1 MTINMADKNLNP
13 LPIDRNFPIDVND
26 FTRVRD
32 NYIEDTYLNIKQ
44 LKDAEKLIPGSF
56 YCIKDFQHIIK
67 TGLIFNFF
75 DTSDATLPITLVNQ
89 NKTTKAYICP
99 IPYTFKILVYAIS
112 TSEFS
117 TNAKIVDMKLSNA
130 TTIDFK
136 YHLWEIKYCFDNT
149 EAATFCDW
157 VNTISSKGA
166 IYYLKDEYGNE
177 ANYDFKTIAYS
188 TISSNHATVLT
199 DINTN
204 GYQYHKLFY
213 TFTKYTTAGPT
224 ELSSKITT
232 IYDNTLNTKSGFTH
246 TLKPP
251 VLVKTLNSTIF
262 YNNKISGL
270 NSPIIIIINSN
281 ININNNI
288 FENCDNLYFSSSIIH
303 NEFINASCN
312 IFKSSCKF
320 NKINN
325 LHNCIFHADVTNN
338 TFNDCLNICS
348 KLFFMFNNLTS
359 VYGINAEIVTG
370 YFKNNNLT
378 DVTDIL
384 LWDNNTDVS
393 YKPSIV
399 YFQNN
404 EGNNINT
411 IKVTYRYNSTNNT
424 QKIIVNIKNN
434 QFYNVNN
441 LEIPGLNSNIANN
454 TFRNVDTLI
463 VDSAIQNT
471 FIAVTNVFVLM
482 AHSCEFR
489 FFTNGISTNTKNCTI
504 HGGGILSTTFFF
516 HLINRDINPP
526 LFALNKINLN
536 STTNCINGLERL
548 FASNILNYLNN
559 SSLQNIANMMINYV
573 VNNPD
578 KFSEDYIGRIEYGW
592 IRNSTIK
599 LYWGTIIIFNIEHPN
614 MEFDLGRINA
624 YPTGKYINSANK
636 WMHANSLDWKT
647 SNNDKNYYL
656 YSIRNKLHQNHN
668 IDEMETITSPVNVK
682 PGILT

>member
-32 NYIEDTYLNIKQ
+32 NYIEDTYSNIKQ

-67 TGLIFNFF
+67 TGLNFNFF
-75 DTSDATLPITLVNQ
+75 DTSDATLPISLVNQ

-130 TTIDFK
+130 TTINFK

-188 TISSNHATVLT
+188 TISSNYYTVLT

-213 TFTKYTTAGPT
+213 TFTKYTTTGPT

-232 IYDNTLNTKSGFTH
+232 IYDNTLNTKSGVIYY
-246 TLKPP
+246 TLNPP
-251 VLVKTLNSTIF
+251 VLVKTLNSVVF

-270 NSPIIIIINSN
+270 TISPIIINCS
-281 ININNNI
+281 NINNNI
-288 FENCDNLYFSSSIIH
+288 FKNCNNLYFSSMIIQH
-303 NEFINASCN
+303 NEFIDASCN

-320 NKINN
+320 NKINK
-325 LHNCIFHADVTNN
+325 LYTCIFHDYVTDN

-348 KLFFMFNNLTS
+348 NLSFIFNNLTN
-359 VYGINAEIVTG
+359 VNGINAEIVTG

-384 LWDNNTDVS
+384 LWDNSTDVS

-424 QKIIVNIKNN
+424 QKITVNIKNN

-441 LEIPGLNSNIANN
+441 IEIPGLNINIVNN
-454 TFRNVDTLI
+454 TFRNVNTLI
-463 VDSAIQNT
+463 VDSAGENT
-471 FIAVTNVFVLM
+471 FISVNKAFVLM
-482 AHSCEFR
+482 AQCCEFR
-489 FFTNGISTNTKNCTI
+489 FFTNGISTNTQNCTI

-516 HLINRDINPP
+516 HLINSDINPP

-536 STTNCINGLERL
+536 STANCINGLERL
-548 FASNILNYLNN
+548 FASNILNYLND

-578 KFSEDYIGRIEYGW
+578 NFSEDYIGRIKYGW

-599 LYWGTIIIFNIEHPN
+599 LYWGTIIIFNIEYPN
-614 MEFDLGRINA
+614 MTFDLGRINA
-624 YPTGKYINSANK
+624 YPIGKYINSTNMMMYVDGLN
-636 WMHANSLDWKT
+636 WET

-656 YSIRNKLHQNHN
+656 YSIINKLHQNHN
-668 IDEMETITSPVNVK
+668 IDEETITFPVNVK
-682 PGILT
+682 PGNQ